1 MGRASKL
8 FEGTLQDLQFARR
21 ILCKRPG
28 FSLAIIVTIALGVAA
43 NATIF
48 GVINAV
54 LLEPLPYKDPD
65 RLVRLSE
72 TNLRQSQAESPVS
85 VPNFQDW
92 QRQQSA
98 FEQLAASELATFN
111 LTGRGEPQRL
121 AAARITANLVP
132 MLGVTPALGRSFLP
146 GEEKPG
152 HNKVVLLSDA
162 LWQRQFGG
170 DRSIVNQT
178 IQLDGE
184 SYTVVGVMP
193 PGFQFTGNRELWVPF
208 VIDPQKE
215 PWRADRANRNLS
227 VFGRLKPGAT
237 LNQANTDIDIVAQRL
252 EQQYAQSNTGW
263 RVRLTT
269 FYDWIVPIEVRR
281 SMLGLF
287 IGVNLL
293 LLIACANV
301 ANLLLAQ
308 ATTRE
313 QEMAMRAALGASP
326 VRLIRQLLIESLLLA
341 GLGGLFGLLL
351 AYFAIKLIAFANIQN
366 IARLA
371 ESHID
376 GRVLIFTFLITAL
389 TGVIFGIAPAWWS
402 SRVSLTEKL
411 KGGSRG
417 DGTKGTPRLR
427 GALVVAEVTMAVAV
441 LVGAGLLVNMLAR
454 LRAVPLGFTP
464 DNVFTMQISLPGS
477 KYGDREQRV
486 DFFNRLLERVRAVPG
501 VVDAAAG
508 EQPPASISTWTM
520 DIALEGADAA
530 TTQTR
535 SAAEAHAVTARY
547 FQTMGIPLL
556 QGQDFANQYR
566 PDQPLEFVVSE
577 SFARRYWPNES
588 AIGKRFRPGPNNP
601 FGTVVGIVGDVRT
614 LNSQPDAAPAF
625 YFPYGYIG
633 MPGLVVV
640 ARTASQPETFA
651 TALRAEVGQIDREQ
665 PVYNMRT
672 MKEIVANASSQ
683 QRFQAL
689 LSSTFG
695 ALALLLVA
703 VGIYSVVTYT
713 VRQRSHEIGVRIAVG
728 ASSKKII
735 GMVIAQGM
743 RNVLIGLVLG
753 LTGSLVLTRLFG
765 SSVFG
770 LAATATDLRIYVL
783 IALLLLGVAFLACY
797 LPAWRAT
804 KIDPSTAL
812 RGE

>member
-1 MGRASKL
+1 
-8 FEGTLQDLQFARR
+8 
-21 ILCKRPG
+21 
-28 FSLAIIVTIALGVAA
+28 
-43 NATIF
+43 
-48 GVINAV
+48 
-54 LLEPLPYKDPD
+54 
-65 RLVRLSE
+65 
-72 TNLRQSQAESPVS
+72 
-85 VPNFQDW
+85 
-92 QRQQSA
+92 
-98 FEQLAASELATFN
+98 
-111 LTGRGEPQRL
+111 
-121 AAARITANLVP
+121 
-132 MLGVTPALGRSFLP
+132 
-146 GEEKPG
+146 
-152 HNKVVLLSDA
+152 
-162 LWQRQFGG
+162 
-170 DRSIVNQT
+170 
-178 IQLDGE
+178 
-184 SYTVVGVMP
+184 MP

-252 EQQYAQSNTGW
+252 EQQHAQSNTGW
-263 RVRLTT
+263 RVRLTR
-269 FYDWIVPIEVRR
+269 FYDWIVPGEVRR

-293 LLIACANV
+293 LFIACANV
-301 ANLLLAQ
+301 ANLLLAH

-326 VRLIRQLLIESLLLA
+326 GRLIRQLLIESLLLA
-341 GLGGLFGLLL
+341 GLGGLLGLLL

-376 GRVLIFTFLITAL
+376 GRVLIFTFLITTL

-402 SRVSLTEKL
+402 ARVNLTDRL
-411 KGGSRG
+411 KGSSRAARAR
-417 DGTKGTPRLR
+417 GTPRLR
-427 GALVVAEVTMAVAV
+427 GALVVAEVTMAAAV
-441 LVGAGLLVNMLAR
+441 LVGAGLLVSMLAR

-477 KYGDREQRV
+477 NYVDSQQRV
-486 DFFNRLLERVRAVPG
+486 AFYNRLLERVRAVPG

-508 EQPPASISTWTM
+508 EQPPALISTWTM
-520 DIALEGADAA
+520 EIALEGVDAA
-530 TTQTR
+530 NTQTR
-535 SAAEAHAVTARY
+535 SAAEAHAVTAHF
-547 FQTMGIPLL
+547 FQTMGIPFL
-556 QGQDFANQYR
+556 QGQDFDEQYR
-566 PDQPLEFVVSE
+566 PDQPLEFIASE

-588 AIGKRFRPGPNNP
+588 AVGKRFRPGANNP
-601 FGTVVGIVGDVRT
+601 FGTVVGIVGDVRR

-640 ARTASQPETFA
+640 ARTAGQPETFA
-651 TALRAEVGQIDREQ
+651 TALRAEVGQIDSEQ

-672 MKEIVANASSQ
+672 MREIVANATSQ
-683 QRFQAL
+683 MRFQAL
-689 LSSTFG
+689 LSSIFATI
-695 ALALLLVA
+695 ALLLVA

-735 GMVIAQGM
+735 GMVIAGGM
-743 RNVLIGLVLG
+743 RNVFVGLVLG
-753 LTGSLVLTRLFG
+753 LAASMALTQLIG

-770 LAATATDLRIYVL
+770 LTATATDLPIYLL

-804 KIDPSTAL
+804 KIDPWSAL

>member
-1 MGRASKL
+1 MKL
-8 FEGTLQDLQFARR
+8 FEGTLPDLRYARR
-21 ILCKRPG
+21 ILRKYPA
-28 FSLAIIVTIALGVAA
+28 FSLAIVVTVALGVAA

-72 TNLRQSQAESPVS
+72 TNLKQNQADSAVS

-111 LTGRGEPQRL
+111 LTGRGEPQRVR
-121 AAARITANLVP
+121 AARITANLVP

-146 GEEKPG
+146 DD
-152 HNKVVLLSDA
+152 NRVVLLSDA

-208 VIDPQKE
+208 VIDPQRE

-227 VFGRLKPGAT
+227 VFGRLKFGAT
-237 LNQANTDIDIVAQRL
+237 LNQANSDIDIVAQRL
-252 EQQYAQSNTGW
+252 EGQYAQSNTGW

-269 FYDWIVPIEVRR
+269 FYDWIVPKEVRR
-281 SMLGLF
+281 SMVALF
-287 IGVNLL
+287 VGVNLL

-301 ANLLLAQ
+301 ANLLLAH

-326 VRLIRQLLIESLLLA
+326 GRLIRQLLIESLLLA
-341 GLGGLFGLLL
+341 GLGGLLGLLL

-376 GRVLIFTFLITAL
+376 GRVLVFTFGITAL
-389 TGVIFGIAPAWWS
+389 TGVIFGLAPAWWS
-402 SRVSLTEKL
+402 SRVNLTDKL
-411 KGGSRG
+411 KSGSRT
-417 DGTKGTPRLR
+417 DGGRGTSRLR
-427 GALVVAEVTMAVAV
+427 GALVVAEVTMAAAV
-441 LVGAGLLVNMLAR
+441 LVGAGLLVNLLAQ

-477 KYGDREQRV
+477 KYDRRQCV

-508 EQPPASISTWTM
+508 EQPPGLVSTWTM
-520 DIALEGADAA
+520 EIALEGADAA
-530 TTQTR
+530 STEMR
-535 SAAEAHAVTARY
+535 SSAEAHAVTARY
-547 FQTMGIPLL
+547 FQTMHIPLL
-556 QGQDFANQYR
+556 QGQDFASQYR
-566 PDQPLEFVVSE
+566 ADQPLEFVVSE

-588 AIGKRFRPGPNNP
+588 AIGKRFRPGSNNP

-614 LNSQPDAAPAF
+614 LNAQHDAAPAF

-633 MPGLVVV
+633 MPGLVVM
-640 ARTASQPETFA
+640 ARTAGQPETFA

-672 MKEIVANASSQ
+672 MNEIVASATSQ

-689 LSSTFG
+689 LSSTF
-695 ALALLLVA
+695 ATVALLLVA

-713 VRQRSHEIGVRIAVG
+713 VRQRSREIGVRIAVG
-728 ASSKKII
+728 ASSRKII
-735 GMVIAQGM
+735 GMVIRDGM
-743 RNVLIGLVLG
+743 RNVVLGLVLG
-753 LTGSLVLTRLFG
+753 LAGSLILTRFIG

-770 LAATATDLRIYVL
+770 LTATSTDLRIYVF
-783 IALLLLGVAFLACY
+783 IALLLLGVAFIACY

>member
-1 MGRASKL
+1 MKL
-8 FEGTLQDLQFARR
+8 FAGVLQDLRYARR
-21 ILCKRPG
+21 ILRKYPA
-28 FSLAIIVTIALGVAA
+28 FSLAIVVTVALGVAA

-54 LLEPLPYKDPD
+54 LLEPLPYKDPN

-72 TNLRQSQAESPVS
+72 TNLKQSQAESPVS

-92 QRQQSA
+92 QQQQSA
-98 FEQLAASELATFN
+98 FEQLAASELETFN
-111 LTGRGEPQRL
+111 LTGRGEPQRV

-132 MLGVTPALGRSFLP
+132 MLGVNPALGRSFLP
-146 GEEKPG
+146 DDEKPG
-152 HNKVVLLSDA
+152 HNRVVLLSDA

-170 DRSIVNQT
+170 DRAIVNQT
-178 IQLDGE
+178 IQLNGE

-193 PGFQFTGNRELWVPF
+193 PGFQFTGNRQLWVPF

-237 LNQANTDIDIVAQRL
+237 LNHANTDIDIVAQRL
-252 EQQYAQSNTGW
+252 EQQHAPSNTGW

-269 FYDWIVPIEVRR
+269 FYDWIVPAEVRR

-301 ANLLLAQ
+301 ANLLLAH

-326 VRLIRQLLIESLLLA
+326 GRLIRQLLIESLLLA
-341 GLGGLFGLLL
+341 SLGGLLGLVL

-371 ESHID
+371 ESHVD
-376 GRVLIFTFLITAL
+376 GRVLAFTFLISAL
-389 TGVIFGIAPAWWS
+389 TGVIFGLAPAWWS
-402 SRVSLTEKL
+402 SRVNLTDKL
-411 KGGSRG
+411 KGGRSEGAR
-417 DGTKGTPRLR
+417 GTPRLR
-427 GALVVAEVTMAVAV
+427 GALVVAEVTMAAAV

-508 EQPPASISTWTM
+508 EQPPSLISTWTM

-547 FQTMGIPLL
+547 FQTMRIPLL

-566 PDQPLEFVVSE
+566 IDQPLEFIVSE

-588 AIGKRFRPGPNNP
+588 AIGKRFRPGSNNP
-601 FGTVVGIVGDVRT
+601 FGTVVGVVGDVRT
-614 LNSQPDAAPAF
+614 LNSQPDTAPAF
-625 YFPYGYIG
+625 YFPYGYIS

-640 ARTASQPETFA
+640 ARTAGPPETFA
-651 TALRAEVGQIDREQ
+651 AALRAEVGQIDSEQ

-672 MKEIVANASSQ
+672 MKEIVANATAP

-689 LSSTFG
+689 LSSTF
-695 ALALLLVA
+695 AIVALLLVA

-728 ASSKKII
+728 ASSQKII

-743 RNVLIGLVLG
+743 RNVVIGLVLG
-753 LTGSLVLTRLFG
+753 LAGSLALTRLIG

-770 LAATATDLRIYVL
+770 LPETATDLRIYVL
-783 IALLLLGVAFLACY
+783 IALLLLGVAFVACY